1 MKTFA
6 THPASLML
14 ALLLSLLAG
23 CGGGSVTAPV
33 TMEAPSVS
41 GTTGNATT
49 LSVTIDENGTGYYL
63 VQAAAAAAPSI
74 AAVQAGTSFAMM
86 ANVAATPAI
95 SGLTPSTAYTIYFV
109 AKDAANNVQ
118 AAVQNV
124 AVTTASYVSQGGLTW
139 MPISGTSY
147 DLAGATALCA
157 GTING
162 QTGWRLPTKDE
173 LVSLYNSGA
182 AAKSPKQPTMND
194 QGWSLFGWVWSSTP
208 GDPAACLGDSSCHY
222 AVGLNNG
229 VVGNLFPYPPAVTAV
244 GNVSCVR

>member
-6 THPASLML
+6 TRPASLML

-23 CGGGSVTAPV
+23 CGGGSDPVTAPV
-33 TMEAPSVS
+33 TTEAPNVS

-49 LSVTIDENGTGYYL
+49 LSVTINENGTGYYL
-63 VQAAAAAAPSI
+63 AQAAAAAAPSV
-74 AAVQAGTSFAMM
+74 AAVQAGTSFAMT
-86 ANVAATPAI
+86 ANVPASPTI
-95 SGLTPSTAYTIYFV
+95 SGLTPSTAYKIYFV

-124 AVTTASYVSQGGLTW
+124 ALTTASYVSQGGLTW
-139 MPISGTSY
+139 MPVSWPWY
-147 DLAGATALCA
+147 AYADATALCA

-182 AAKSPKQPTMND
+182 MNG
-194 QGWSLFGWVWSSTP
+194 QGWLLDFTWSSTP
-208 GDPAACLGDSSCHY
+208 FDSDSHLS
-222 AVGLNNG
+222 VRLSDG
-229 VVGNLFPYPPAVTAV
+229 VVGIVVAYKAFKADIF
-244 GNVSCVR
+244 VSCVR